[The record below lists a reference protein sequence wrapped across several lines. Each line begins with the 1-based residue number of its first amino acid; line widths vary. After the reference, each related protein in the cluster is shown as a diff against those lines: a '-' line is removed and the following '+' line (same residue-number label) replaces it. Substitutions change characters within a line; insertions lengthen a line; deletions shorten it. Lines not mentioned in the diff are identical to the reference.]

1 MSLLMMEQNPEFN
14 RLTYEIYTCQLEDN
28 ERLREDLD
36 ERARQKMYQDVR
48 YNVDFLYTALK
59 LRDSGIFARYARWLY
74 QLLCPLMSYCTREQ
88 VRDIMLEHYEL
99 IRVCMART
107 ISEDQRPKLNQ
118 LLDRAV
124 QATIE
129 ECKSDTPAV
138 HGEGKYEKEI
148 SQYLDCLLKS
158 DTKGAMGLIT
168 QYAKDGIPLN
178 DIYVDIVTETMTR
191 IGDLWH
197 RHIISVDMEHYST
210 SITQMALAQLYPV
223 VFGQKRKGR
232 LVIVACIGSEL
243 HELGART
250 VADIF
255 EYNGWDS
262 VYLGAAV
269 PAEALESA
277 IAEHRP
283 DLVALSVTMPQHLP
297 LCGEE
302 IVRLRELYPH
312 IRIAVG
318 GNAFSGTDIWK
329 DWDIDVYTED
339 ARELIKWAENERKTE

>member
-118 LLDRAV
+118 LLDCAV

-129 ECKSDTPAV
+129 ECESDTPAV

-178 DIYVDIVTETMTR
+178 DIYVDIVTDDDEDR
-191 IGDLWH
+191 
-197 RHIISVDMEHYST
+197 RSVASPYHICRYG
-210 SITQMALAQLYPV
+210 ALQHIHHAD
-223 VFGQKRKGR
+223 
-232 LVIVACIGSEL
+232 
-243 HELGART
+243 GA
-250 VADIF
+250 
-255 EYNGWDS
+255 G
-262 VYLGAAV
+262 
-269 PAEALESA
+269 P
-277 IAEHRP
+277 
-283 DLVALSVTMPQHLP
+283 ALS
-297 LCGEE
+297 G
-302 IVRLRELYPH
+302 R
-312 IRIAVG
+312 IRTEAQG
-318 GNAFSGTDIWK
+318 PSRHSG
-329 DWDIDVYTED
+329 VYRQRT
-339 ARELIKWAENERKTE
+339 A